1 MLFCEL
7 EHSVK
12 TYKVIVKT
20 HREAIDKVIENALT
34 ITAIDLFAFPM
45 SVKSELL

>member
-1 MLFCEL
+1 VDFDTFGKHILSDRNL
-7 EHSVK
+7 
-12 TYKVIVKT
+12 KT